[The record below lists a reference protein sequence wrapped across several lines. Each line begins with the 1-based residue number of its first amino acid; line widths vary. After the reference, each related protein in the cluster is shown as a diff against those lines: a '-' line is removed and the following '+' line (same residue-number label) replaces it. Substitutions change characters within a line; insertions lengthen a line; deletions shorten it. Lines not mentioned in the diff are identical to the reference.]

1 MNYPKTLLKL
11 ITLLKKFPGV
21 GGKSAERFAFKMI
34 EWDEALLKDMAHT
47 IENIKKELLFCSSCG
62 AMIEEEPCA
71 FCDKEKRDTSRICI
85 VTSFKD
91 VFLIE
96 EMRTY
101 KGLYHVLG
109 GIISPLHGKDIAPE
123 KMALLRKRI
132 LENQVAEIIIALD
145 PTLEGDATSLY
156 IKEKLTDNA
165 DLIISRLAL
174 GIPMGSSLDYI
185 DQGTLAFAFS
195 GRSKY

>member
-1 MNYPKTLLKL
+1 MHYPKTLIKL
-11 ITLLKKFPGV
+11 ISLFKKFPGI
-21 GGKSAERFAFKMI
+21 GSKSAERFVLKMI
-34 EWDEALLKDMAHT
+34 SWDESLLKEMAFLIANLHKEIQFCT
-47 IENIKKELLFCSSCG
+47 ICAALIEKETCPYCHK
-62 AMIEEEPCA
+62 EE
-71 FCDKEKRDTSRICI
+71 RDSSRIC
-85 VTSFKD
+85 VVSSFKD

-96 EMRTY
+96 QMREY

-109 GIISPLHGKDIAPE
+109 GMISPLHGKEIAPE
-123 KMALLRKRI
+123 RMYSLEKRI
-132 LENQVAEIIIALD
+132 VENQITEVIIALD

-156 IKEKLTDNA
+156 LREKLSRFSEVT
-165 DLIISRLAL
+165 LSRLAL